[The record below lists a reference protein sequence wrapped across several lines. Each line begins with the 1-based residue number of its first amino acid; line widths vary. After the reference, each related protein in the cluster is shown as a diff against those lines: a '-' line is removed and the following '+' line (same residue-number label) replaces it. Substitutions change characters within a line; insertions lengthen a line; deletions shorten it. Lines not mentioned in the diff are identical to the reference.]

1 MESHGPTTGLVY
13 CWTNMIDSDGF
24 FLQHCISKA
33 SRVRPPE
40 VGNYLTRE
48 EQDGEDWDLSMRIAE
63 RYEVHCSSGTRVQPC
78 TFGWAHG
85 RKSPATTGQCLLLMP
100 RTARSDPGY
109 LLNPSMYRL
118 FIKSAARLVFGQ
130 RWQRHNHRSPGTTN
144 SISGVF
150 PPFHPAGTPPAFP
163 GLFFQAACETA
174 GVGLRAK
181 AQLALPFAMRP
192 LPFDPLLRSP
202 R

>member
-130 RWQRHNHRSPGTTN
+130 RWQRHNHRSPRNNELHFRRVSAFSPGRD
-144 SISGVF
+144 
-150 PPFHPAGTPPAFP
+150 PAGVSGSFFPSCVRNGWSRSSGEGAISPA
-163 GLFFQAACETA
+163 LRNAAVTI
-174 GVGLRAK
+174 
-181 AQLALPFAMRP
+181 
-192 LPFDPLLRSP
+192 
-202 R
+202 